1 MIQIPDIEKKYI
13 QAYQAQ
19 LQQFAGRMAI
29 AYLGDK
35 APWQKGGVVIE
46 EIQAKAADFI
56 ITHSK
61 GNMGLADLL
70 IMFTG
75 IIGQQVG
82 MAALNKQYKN
92 EEEFEKMLDEMTQ
105 MFKAGVRVTAEFI
118 KASKAGKPH

>member
-1 MIQIPDIEKKYI
+1 MITDIEKKYI
-13 QAYQAQ
+13 ASYQAQ
-19 LQQFAGRMAI
+19 LQQFAGRMAV

-35 APWQKGGVVIE
+35 APWQKGGPIIE

-61 GNMGLADLL
+61 GGMGLADLL

-82 MAALNKQYKN
+82 MSYAQGAYKS
-92 EEEFEKMLDEMTQ
+92 EAEFEKTLDEMTQ
-105 MFKAGVRVTAEFI
+105 LFKAGVRVTAEYI
-118 KASKAGKPH
+118 KVQKIGKVQ